1 MRAWFQYN
9 ARPMAKR
16 PSRDAGE
23 LIVCRNPK
31 AAARYVIDDRLEAGM
46 VLRGSEVKSLRDRKA
61 DLEGAYAR
69 IEGGQLYLYKMY
81 IGPYAQATAF
91 AHEPKQARKLL
102 AHKHEIEKLTGK
114 LAVRGYTLIPL
125 SVYFKDGR
133 AKIELGLAKAKDI
146 GDRREDL
153 KRKAD
158 LREARAAV
166 SRSRAGAAA
175 SPRKPR

>member
-1 MRAWFQYN
+1 M
-9 ARPMAKR
+9 
-16 PSRDAGE
+16 
-23 LIVCRNPK
+23 VCRNTK
-31 AAARYVIDDRLEAGM
+31 AAARYVIDERLEAGM

-69 IEGGQLYLYKMY
+69 IDNGELFLYKMY

-102 AHKHEIEKLTGK
+102 AHRHEIEKLTGK

-125 SVYFKDGR
+125 AVYFKEGR
-133 AKIELGLAKAKDI
+133 AKVELGLAKSKDME
-146 GDRREDL
+146 DRREDI
-153 KRKAD
+153 KRKVD
-158 LREARAAV
+158 MREARAAM
-166 SRSRAGAAA
+166 

>member
-1 MRAWFQYN
+1 
-9 ARPMAKR
+9 MAKKGAKE
-16 PSRDAGE
+16 PGE
-23 LIVCRNPK
+23 LMVCRNSK
-31 AAARYVIDDRLEAGM
+31 AAARYTIDERLEAGM

-61 DLEGAYAR
+61 DLDGSYAR

-102 AHKHEIEKLTGK
+102 AHRHEIEKLTGK

-133 AKIELGLAKAKDI
+133 AKVELGLAKSKDV
-146 GDRREDL
+146 GDRREDI
-153 KRKAD
+153 KRKVD
-158 LREARAAV
+158 LREAKAAM
-166 SRSRAGAAA
+166 
-175 SPRKPR
+175 SPRKAR

>member
-1 MRAWFQYN
+1 
-9 ARPMAKR
+9 MAKKTAKE
-16 PSRDAGE
+16 PGE
-23 LIVCRNPK
+23 LMVCRNSK
-31 AAARYVIDDRLEAGM
+31 AAARYVIDERLEAGM

-61 DLEGAYAR
+61 DLDGAYAR
-69 IEGGQLYLYKMY
+69 VENGQLYLYKMY

-125 SVYFKDGR
+125 SVYFKNGR
-133 AKIELGLAKAKDI
+133 AKVELGLAKAKDV

-158 LREARAAV
+158 LREAKAAM
-166 SRSRAGAAA
+166 
-175 SPRKPR
+175 SPRRPR